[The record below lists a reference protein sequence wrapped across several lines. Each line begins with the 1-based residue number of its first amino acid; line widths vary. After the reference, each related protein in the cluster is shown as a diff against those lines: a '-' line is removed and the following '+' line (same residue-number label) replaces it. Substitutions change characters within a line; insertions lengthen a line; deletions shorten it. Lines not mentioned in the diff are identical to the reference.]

1 VKEFLDGRPWEITKT
16 EIDNAINIDQPL
28 KETYEL
34 AISEHVSAAANALY
48 LNPLLLYRID
58 ENPFKLENREYPVD
72 YSSTF
77 ERVYMC
83 RISIPDGYKIDELPQ
98 PKMLAL
104 PGNAGRYTYSVTQVG
119 NLINVVS
126 NFQIN
131 KSIFTQEEYP
141 GLREFYNQVVAK
153 QAEEIVLKKK

>member
-1 VKEFLDGRPWEITKT
+1 
-16 EIDNAINIDQPL
+16 L
-28 KETYEL
+28 KLTQAL
-34 AISEHVSAAANALY
+34 A
-48 LNPLLLYRID
+48 PLLARLFTAVAELGILPARFHEGLITVIYKSGDRSEPTNYRPIT
-58 ENPFKLENREYPVD
+58 LLCTD
-72 YSSTF
+72 YRLFTK
-77 ERVYMC
+77 V
-83 RISIPDGYKIDELPQ
+83 
-98 PKMLAL
+98 LAL

-131 KSIFTQEEYP
+131 KSIFTQGEYP

>member
-1 VKEFLDGRPWEITKT
+1 M
-16 EIDNAINIDQPL
+16 
-28 KETYEL
+28 

-48 LNPLLLYRID
+48 LNPLLMYRID

-77 ERVYMC
+77 ERIYMC
-83 RISIPDGYKIDELPQ
+83 RITIPAGYKIDELPQ
-98 PKMLAL
+98 PKLLAL